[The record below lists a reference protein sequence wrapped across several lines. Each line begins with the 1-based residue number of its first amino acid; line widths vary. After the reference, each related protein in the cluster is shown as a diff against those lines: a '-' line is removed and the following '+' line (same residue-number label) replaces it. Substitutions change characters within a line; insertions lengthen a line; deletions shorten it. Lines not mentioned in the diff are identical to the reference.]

1 MTMIAQVV
9 QHMSPGGIE
18 TMALD
23 LADFCQENEKT
34 IIISLEGD
42 LESATKQ
49 WPRLKPYQDR
59 LIFLNKQPG
68 NKPSLIFKLRNLFKQ
83 LNIDVVHTHHIG
95 PLLYAGMA
103 ARLAGIRHLI
113 HTEHDAWHL
122 NNKKRRSLQ
131 RLVIF
136 MTRPKLVADAA
147 TVAKAMKKHL
157 KTKQIN
163 TVYNGIDTYRFK
175 PGDQMQAR
183 IHLNLPRDVKIIG
196 CSGRLEEVKGQK
208 TLIYAL
214 IRLKSSVHLALAGT
228 GSYEPSL
235 RKLVDSLGL
244 NERVHF
250 LGRIDD
256 MPMFYN
262 ALDVFCL
269 PSLNEGFPL
278 SPLEAQ
284 SCGIQTVVTD
294 VGGSRETLCPHSGLL
309 VPKENVDMMTTVLS
323 KALRRPYHASPRKYV
338 QEHADVRLM
347 TRKYTD
353 LRQAGEMV

>member
-23 LADFCQENEKT
+23 LADFCQDNEKT

-42 LESATKQ
+42 LESAIKQ
-49 WPRLKPYQDR
+49 WPRLKPYKDR

-175 PGDQMQAR
+175 PGDQ
-183 IHLNLPRDVKIIG
+183 IY
-196 CSGRLEEVKGQK
+196 LE
-208 TLIYAL
+208 
-214 IRLKSSVHLALAGT
+214 
-228 GSYEPSL
+228 
-235 RKLVDSLGL
+235 
-244 NERVHF
+244 
-250 LGRIDD
+250 
-256 MPMFYN
+256 M
-262 ALDVFCL
+262 
-269 PSLNEGFPL
+269 
-278 SPLEAQ
+278 
-284 SCGIQTVVTD
+284 
-294 VGGSRETLCPHSGLL
+294 
-309 VPKENVDMMTTVLS
+309 
-323 KALRRPYHASPRKYV
+323 
-338 QEHADVRLM
+338 
-347 TRKYTD
+347 
-353 LRQAGEMV
+353 